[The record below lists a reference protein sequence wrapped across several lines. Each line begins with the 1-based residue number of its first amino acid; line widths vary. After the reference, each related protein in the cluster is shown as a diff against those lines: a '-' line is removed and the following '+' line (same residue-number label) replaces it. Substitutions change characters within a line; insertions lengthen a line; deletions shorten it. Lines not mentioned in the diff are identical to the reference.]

1 MATRLSG
8 KSKKSAKLSKQ
19 KIGDAMK
26 SIKAAEKALAAAKTA
41 LTAALAAVPPGG
53 SQDVTG
59 GG

>member
-1 MATRLSG
+1 MGTSPGNNSDTAALT
-8 KSKKSAKLSKQ
+8 KQ

-26 SIKAAEKALAAAKTA
+26 SIQAAEKALADAMAA
-41 LTAALAAVPPGG
+41 LTAALAAIPPGG